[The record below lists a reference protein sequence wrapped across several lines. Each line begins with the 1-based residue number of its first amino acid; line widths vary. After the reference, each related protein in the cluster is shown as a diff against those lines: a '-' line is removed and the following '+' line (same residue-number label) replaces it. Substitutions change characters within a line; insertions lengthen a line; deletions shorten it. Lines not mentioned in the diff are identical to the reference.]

1 MAGMTWG
8 DGAMIATCPVAD
20 PGVRLTLSSTGTDG
34 AFPVLNVS
42 CPAPLAAL
50 CQPRIDGGTPADGKN
65 FQYGFG
71 CAVGTIRDDRGRC
84 HAFRAAPWAN
94 GLPNGPLAVAATA
107 RDSMRRL
114 AFGADVG
121 FAGSYSGRA

>member
-34 AFPVLNVS
+34 ACPVLNVS
-42 CPAPLAAL
+42 CPAPPAAL
-50 CQPRIDGGTPADGKN
+50 CQRRSDGVPRPDGKN
-65 FQYGFG
+65 FPYGFG
-71 CAVGTIRDDRGRC
+71 CPVGTIRDDPARC

-107 RDSMRRL
+107 RGSMRRL
-114 AFGADVG
+114 AFGAVG